1 MKRYFIIALIV
12 TLNLFNTSTEAYS
25 AGKDPKFTLIF
36 ERSKEISCSED
47 QSNILIDFTNYYT
60 AVYERGIDP
69 NIRCRFSISP
79 STQNFAV
86 SKDNG
91 ILNVYP
97 QIFENNAWVRTNNS
111 KTNVSA
117 IYPLGYSNYEKRK
130 AGKDRKLRLTDS
142 IPFPYFNPP
151 ISDEY
156 KAKGYSHFFGLK
168 AGSFCLDQTPGP
180 VKFRFEIV
188 NGKKSYYSNA
198 VSITYINFDKILYN
212 GYNCYSTS
220 GINKVDTR
228 NDAQESQPA
237 SVIPLEGK
245 SAIKPCTSNEKL
257 AITQLDR
264 QYLAAS
270 LNYSDTEKKLLKLE
284 QDFQNASVQGNAGQM
299 NKIKVDID
307 RAKSSLKAIGNSM
320 ETLNADRKRILAK
333 CDPKSQPNKSTQ
345 SNLKQCSQGEISLIR
360 GFSNRY
366 DALMR
371 QYELALSEIELQQDR
386 IGGLMLLGRM
396 EEIARANFI
405 IEEQTQYAGEA
416 SAQAAFVKK
425 QFETANSACLNSGI
439 TLRAL

>member
-1 MKRYFIIALIV
+1 MKRYLIIALIV
-12 TLNLFNTSTEAYS
+12 TINLLNTSFEVYS
-25 AGKDPKFTLIF
+25 AEKDPKFTLIF

-69 NIRCRFSISP
+69 NIQCRFSISP

-86 SKDNG
+86 SNGSG
-91 ILNVYP
+91 ILKVFP

-111 KTNVSA
+111 KTNTSV
-117 IYPLGYSNYEKRK
+117 YPLGLFTSVKRK
-130 AGKDRKLRLTDS
+130 AGKDGRLRLDES
-142 IPFPYFNPP
+142 ITFPYIEPP

-168 AGSFCLDQTPGP
+168 AGSFCLDQTQGP
-180 VKFRFEIV
+180 VKFRYEIL
-188 NGKKSYYSNA
+188 NGKKSYFSNA

-212 GYNCYSTS
+212 GYNCYSLS

-228 NDAQESQPA
+228 NGAQQSQPA
-237 SVIPLEGK
+237 TVIPQEGK

-257 AITQLDR
+257 AITQIDR

-270 LNYSDTEKKLLKLE
+270 LNYSDTEKKLQKLE
-284 QDFQNASVQGNAGQM
+284 QDFQYASVQGNAGQM
-299 NKIKVDID
+299 NMIKVNID
-307 RAKSSLKAIGNSM
+307 REKSNLKTLRNSM
-320 ETLNADRKRILAK
+320 DTLNAGRKKILAK
-333 CDPKSQPNKSTQ
+333 CDPKSQSTQ
-345 SNLKQCSQGEISLIR
+345 SIPSSLKQCSQSEISLIR
-360 GFSNRY
+360 SFSNKF

-371 QYELALSEIELQQDR
+371 QYELALSEIKLQQDR

-416 SAQAAFVKK
+416 SAQAALVKK